1 MTNNDFL
8 EIIFLNISVVVI
20 VSFAKYIKQ
29 NSNG

>member
-29 NSNG
+29 NTNG